1 MIILWLWIS
10 GRSSTFVQNTLCRTM
25 WTPVSIRTLHFV
37 RSSSILR
44 MVLIILPTS
53 RSVFSIYLNRRYHE
67 STGIGN
73 GHATMNKL
81 RSKRAQ
87 NNPGP
92 WMLNTLHPNQVMLCA
107 AMERGIP
114 VYNALGEASR
124 PLLDRHLDCLS
135 SSRKKGGVVRLTR

>member
-1 MIILWLWIS
+1 MALDFWKIIYI
-10 GRSSTFVQNTLCRTM
+10 RSKHPMPHYVDASKHPHMTLC
-25 WTPVSIRTLHFV
+25 PVVFDFKNGINNT
-37 RSSSILR
+37 
-44 MVLIILPTS
+44 PTS

-135 SSRKKGGVVRLTR
+135 SSRKKDGVFRLTK